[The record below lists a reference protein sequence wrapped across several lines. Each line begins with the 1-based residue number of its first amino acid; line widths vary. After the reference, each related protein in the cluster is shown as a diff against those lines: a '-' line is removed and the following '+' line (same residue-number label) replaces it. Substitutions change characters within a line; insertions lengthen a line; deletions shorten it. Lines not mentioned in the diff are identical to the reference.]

1 MLDYVPLWAR
11 KRKEIG
17 IPLDATLLISVG
29 ELNENKNNQVI
40 IEALGKIKDKSIHY
54 ILCGIGDKEKEL
66 RQRVHDLDLSTNV
79 HFLGY
84 RSDTKE
90 LLNAS
95 DIFIMSSF
103 REGLSRSIMEAMA
116 SGLPCI
122 ASRIRGNVDLLE
134 NGKGGYLVCPND
146 EYGFSKKIYFLANSP
161 EMRVKMEKVNQERI
175 KKFDLKE
182 IKNQIKEIYKY

>member
-1 MLDYVPLWAR
+1 M
-11 KRKEIG
+11 
-17 IPLDATLLISVG
+17 TLLISVG

-40 IEALGKIKDKSIHY
+40 IEALGKIKNKSIHY
-54 ILCGIGDKEKEL
+54 ILCGIGDKEEL

-79 HFLGY
+79 HFLRY

-90 LLNAS
+90 LLNTS

-103 REGLSRSIMEAMA
+103 REGLSRSVMEAMA

-134 NGKGGYLVCPND
+134 NEKGGYLICPND
-146 EYGFSKKIYFLANSP
+146 EDAFSEKVYLLANSP
-161 EMRVKMEKVNQERI
+161 EIRVKMSKVNTERS
-175 KKFDLKE
+175 KKFDVYKIE
-182 IKNQIKEIYKY
+182 REMQEIYISKCLI